1 MSLIRTLIGLNRIHF
16 SVGIVM
22 VMLSA
27 GANIGAIHF
36 INLTLASEGQILR
49 DHPLWLAAL
58 LLAALVL
65 GISSQMMMSEL
76 GYRII
81 YQLRGRL
88 LQQVLNTTYEK
99 MLSVGSPR
107 IYAAITKDIRAMQD
121 GFMVAPFFVYSLSI
135 VVCALIYMFV
145 LDWRIAFLVVGTL
158 LLSGVLAKFLTNKFQ
173 TLNHKERE
181 LEDDLFGAYR
191 EVLDGH
197 KELQLNQSLGQKLV
211 QRIMSG
217 PAYLSMRYRTLAD
230 RYIVV
235 NIHFMSNLTLFL
247 IAVVFWLVY
256 ALNWGSLALA
266 TSFALTL
273 MFVRQPINMAL
284 NQLPAMVL
292 ARIAMRK
299 MESLDLGSVEQ
310 PQPVDPW
317 PPWQRLTFQ
326 QVGYQYSRDLSQF
339 KLGPINLEI
348 NRGDLVFITGR
359 NGAGKTTLIR
369 LILGLLTP
377 RSGKIALDGKEVIAD
392 QKAWYRHGFSAV
404 LADFHLFSDLSASD
418 QDAKTLVDQ
427 WLHKLDLSDKVSL
440 QEGRYTTTALSTG
453 QRKRLAMISAV
464 LEARGIMVLDEWA
477 ADQDPVFRTRFYQE
491 ILPELKARGYTIIVV
506 SHDDRYFHVADRLL
520 ALENGSLV
528 ELEASV
534 QTS

>member
-1 MSLIRTLIGLNRIHF
+1 MNLIRTLIGLNRIHF

-36 INLTLASEGQILR
+36 INLTLASEGQVLR

-58 LLAALVL
+58 LIAALVL

-145 LDWRIAFLVVGTL
+145 LDWRIAFLVVGAL
-158 LLSGVLAKFLTNKFQ
+158 MLSGVLAKFLTNKFQ

-181 LEDDLFGAYR
+181 LEDDLFSAYR

-197 KELQLNQSLGQKLV
+197 KELQLNQSLGQKLI

-284 NQLPAMVL
+284 NQLPALVL
-292 ARIAMRK
+292 ARIALRK
-299 MESLDLGSVEQ
+299 MASLDLGSDEQ
-310 PQPVDPW
+310 PEPVEPW

-326 QVGYQYSRDLSQF
+326 QVGYHYDKDVSQF

-348 NRGDLVFITGR
+348 DRGDLVFITGR

-377 RSGKIALDGKEVIAD
+377 RSGKIALDGKEVVAD

-477 ADQDPVFRTRFYQE
+477 ADQDPVFRTRFYRE

-520 ALENGSLV
+520 ALENGALV
-528 ELEASV
+528 ELETSL